1 MDAETGQSAYASQSA
16 FSNLRSGHRVNG
28 VVLAVTPSS
37 CRIFK
42 PATSRGAHKN
52 WDDFM
57 CDSAAIVK
65 TGESLSFV
73 GLFGDGRVRAY
84 SIPALKEISSK
95 DVTNIFDIRKFGDA
109 RISPSGD
116 VLGWTGPSELAMLNV
131 WGAGLPL
138 YVEALSS
145 HLAQY
150 ILTSWVGSD
159 AAAMIFFSI
168 PSWSSHRDQ
177 QYRTCNGF
185 PEPSSCPQLTWTC

>member
-1 MDAETGQSAYASQSA
+1 MYPIDAETGKPAYASQSA
-16 FSNLRSGHRVNG
+16 FSSLRSGYRVNG

-52 WDDFM
+52 WDDFL
-57 CDSAAIVK
+57 CDSAAVVR
-65 TGESLSFV
+65 TGESLSLV

-84 SIPALKEISSK
+84 SIPALKEINSK
-95 DVTNIFDIRKFGDA
+95 DITNILDIRKFGDA

-138 YVEALSS
+138 YVEPPLS
-145 HLAQY
+145 
-150 ILTSWVGSD
+150 ICFCFINI
-159 AAAMIFFSI
+159 M
-168 PSWSSHRDQ
+168 
-177 QYRTCNGF
+177 
-185 PEPSSCPQLTWTC
+185 